1 MVTSIYGHNDM
12 LDYLSDYKT
21 QDKYKGVHYHPS
33 GALCWF
39 ETNRYGDPTGAV
51 YYVRKIPVKELLY
64 KPWEERGYKKL
75 LRQRSERKSIK
86 DALTKEMA
94 DTEQWQTVK
103 PRFHE

>member
-1 MVTSIYGHNDM
+1 M

-21 QDKYKGVHYHPS
+21 QDKYRGVHYYPS

-39 ETNRYGDPTGAV
+39 ETNRYGDPTGSVFYA
-51 YYVRKIPVKELLY
+51 RKIPVKELFD

-75 LRQRSERKSIK
+75 LRQRSEQKSIK
-86 DALTKEMA
+86 DALAKEKA

-103 PRFHE
+103 PRFQ